1 MKKNII
7 IVGPYFP
14 GKLYGGPVKSL
25 LNMIEKLS
33 DNYNFDVITNDRDLN
48 ANEPYKEVKIG
59 QWNKVGNANVFYIP
73 KDQDIKCIRSIF
85 KNNKYDLIYLSS
97 FFAKKSLLV
106 QVFKALKCIKAPI
119 IVAPRGEFSLGALN
133 LKSRK
138 KRIILFIYKL
148 LNLEKKINY
157 TCTSNDDKEDILSV
171 LGDKINISVAG
182 NIVKDDLK
190 VNKINTKEIG
200 KLKIVTISRV
210 AEIKNLDYTLKVLEE
225 IAKRNTNFEE
235 IIFDIYGPI
244 EDKGYWNY
252 CLKIIENVCD
262 KIKINYKGLIDYNQV
277 VNVLSNYHLF
287 ILPSKGE
294 NFGHV
299 IQEAFLAGCPVIIS
313 DKTPWKNLKA
323 IDVGYDISLDRQ
335 DLFIKAIEDFLY
347 MNHDAYKTLSKN
359 AREYGRY
366 KVDNQI
372 AIEEHI
378 NMFEQAMKG

>member
-1 MKKNII
+1 MKKNIV

-25 LNMIEKLS
+25 LNMTEKLS

-48 ANEPYKEVKIG
+48 ANEPYKEVNIG
-59 QWNKVGNANVFYIP
+59 QWNKIGNANVFYIP

-119 IVAPRGEFSLGALN
+119 IVAPRGEFSLGALS

-138 KRIILFIYKL
+138 KRILLFMYKL

-157 TCTSNDDKEDILSV
+157 TCTSNNDKEDILNI
-171 LGDKINISVAG
+171 LGDKINISVAE

-190 VNKINTKEIG
+190 VNKINAKEIG

-210 AEIKNLDYTLKVLEE
+210 AEIKNLDYTLKILEE

-235 IIFDIYGPI
+235 ILFDIYGPI
-244 EDKGYWNY
+244 EDESYWNY
-252 CLKIIENVCD
+252 CLKIIENLCD
-262 KIKINYKGLIDYNQV
+262 KIKVNYKGLIDYNQV
-277 VNVLSNYHLF
+277 VNVLSDYHLF

-313 DKTPWKNLKA
+313 NRTPWRNLKS
-323 IDVGYDISLDRQ
+323 INVGYDISLDRQ
-335 DLFIKAIEDFLY
+335 DLFIKAIEEFIY
-347 MNHDAYKTLSKN
+347 MSYESYETLATK

-372 AIEEHI
+372 SIEEHI